1 MEGWVQPYGPPLA
14 FLKWKANFDR
24 DQGLGSNRCP
34 GCDMGIVLSHVM
46 WVQHC
51 SAHRLLGERIGC
63 QHEHAGEMPKFLT
76 NKQSMGPMRQVPMFP
91 LM

>member
-1 MEGWVQPYGPPLA
+1 
-14 FLKWKANFDR
+14 
-24 DQGLGSNRCP
+24 
-34 GCDMGIVLSHVM
+34 MGIVLSHVM

-76 NKQSMGPMRQVPMFP
+76 NKQSMGPMRQVPMFS